1 MKYNSKIDM
10 VRYFKFNNKW
20 VMILR
25 RQGNQAR
32 YYIDGLF
39 MWTRAT
45 NKWIGRLFQKDL
57 GLNPNK
63 EYNDWAPYTNAPSHI
78 PNGQQWRY
86 YFMKW
91 SKEESGETE

>member
-20 VMILR
+20 VMVKR
-25 RQGNQAR
+25 SVGRHAR

-45 NKWIGRLFQKDL
+45 NECGGRLFQNDL
-57 GLNPNK
+57 ELEPNK
-63 EYNDWAPYTNAPSHI
+63 EYDDWAPYTDAPSHI
-78 PNGQQWRY
+78 PNGQLWRY

-91 SKEESGETE
+91 RKEESGEE